1 MIRRPRRLAV
11 ILISVGVFL
20 AISFLLARWL
30 SLESAE
36 RSDVLALLNA
46 EARGDASGM
55 LAQLYHCDR
64 RCRRDVLAD
73 ARTLRRPGKVLI
85 LAYQSQTAYA
95 LTSRVADTR
104 VAWRVGKG
112 LPIVQCITVSR
123 KGNAISGLSL
133 HLLAVG
139 PSVVPTTNDCA
150 PRYDG

>member
-11 ILISVGVFL
+11 ILVGVAVFL
-20 AISFLLARWL
+20 VISFLLARWL

-36 RSDVLALLNA
+36 RSDVLALLTA

-55 LAQLYHCDR
+55 LAQLYHCDG

-73 ARTLRRPGKVLI
+73 ARALRRPGKVLI
-85 LAYQSQTAYA
+85 LAYQSQTAYS
-95 LTSRVADTR
+95 LTSKTADTR
-104 VAWRVGKG
+104 VAWKAGTA
-112 LPIVQCITVSR
+112 LPVVQCITVSR
-123 KGNAISGLSL
+123 QGNAVSGLSL

-150 PRYDG
+150 RRYDG